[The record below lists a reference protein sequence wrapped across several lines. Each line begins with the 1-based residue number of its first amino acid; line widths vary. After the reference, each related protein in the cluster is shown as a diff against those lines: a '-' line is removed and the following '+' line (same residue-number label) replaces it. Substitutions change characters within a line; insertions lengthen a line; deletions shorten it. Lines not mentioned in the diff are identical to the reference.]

1 MTVKP
6 APDGMSDWPGFH
18 QITIET
24 PSTIGGRL
32 IHFHQ
37 VESQSP
43 SDEPPA
49 DRRARLR
56 KAAKAAAGLAR
67 AGGPVDHIR
76 ADRSGSEDRQDDS
89 D

>member
-1 MTVKP
+1 MIM
-6 APDGMSDWPGFH
+6 GSDFH

-24 PSTIGGRL
+24 PSSLGGRL

-67 AGGPVDHIR
+67 N
-76 ADRSGSEDRQDDS
+76 RQDDS